1 MRIEQLRGSNVR
13 KLKNFELEPGD
24 DLNIFFGKNGSGKT
38 SLLESIHLLGY
49 GRSFRTR
56 RTSEVVTK
64 GESVLDAFC
73 VVDSQTAG
81 RSRIGLE
88 KTGSRTRIRVNG
100 DDLSS
105 SSGLARRLPVIFIGP
120 DCSRLLE
127 ESELR
132 RRVINWIMFHVE
144 PQFLVAY
151 QRFNRALR
159 QRNAALRKGVST
171 QVLRSWDHQLVGPAR
186 NLHALRLSHM
196 QGITDFASK
205 FLQSILSIPIEVEFK
220 PGWDTYVDY
229 EKVLADGESND
240 RRLGYTL
247 RGPQRADISLRT
259 RDVAARTVLSRGEG
273 KLLAMG
279 VQLAQAAYFARQREE
294 TPILMV
300 DDLGTELDEDS
311 QGRFMSALRSIEA
324 QTYVTTVVAKSAPLF
339 PAALVDGD
347 RVRAFHVEQ
356 GTVQQVL

>member
-1 MRIEQLRGSNVR
+1 
-13 KLKNFELEPGD
+13 
-24 DLNIFFGKNGSGKT
+24 
-38 SLLESIHLLGY
+38 
-49 GRSFRTR
+49 
-56 RTSEVVTK
+56 
-64 GESVLDAFC
+64 
-73 VVDSQTAG
+73 
-81 RSRIGLE
+81 
-88 KTGSRTRIRVNG
+88 
-100 DDLSS
+100 
-105 SSGLARRLPVIFIGP
+105 
-120 DCSRLLE
+120 
-127 ESELR
+127 
-132 RRVINWIMFHVE
+132 
-144 PQFLVAY
+144 
-151 QRFNRALR
+151 
-159 QRNAALRKGVST
+159 
-171 QVLRSWDHQLVGPAR
+171 
-186 NLHALRLSHM
+186 M